1 MRLFEPHR
9 TPSNR
14 LNFIVDFIA
23 KASFNNNLTN
33 TVESILNSFKLS
45 IRICILLSILTSFQT
60 VAWDPLS
67 KQSNTQSGA
76 SKRVEL
82 TIDKFKNMPELEAFF
97 TQADGYAVFPNIAK
111 AGFGIGAAVGKGEVF
126 RNNIYIGKTSVKQ
139 LSIGLQ
145 LGAQAFSEI
154 IFFKDKRDTD
164 RFTEGNFELGAQAS
178 AVLIT
183 QGISA
188 ETAYSNGTA
197 IFTLSKGGL
206 MYEVSV
212 SGQKFSFEPTSK

>member
-1 MRLFEPHR
+1 VQKYTIHLWTVLIFF
-9 TPSNR
+9 
-14 LNFIVDFIA
+14 L
-23 KASFNNNLTN
+23 SFNA
-33 TVESILNSFKLS
+33 S
-45 IRICILLSILTSFQT
+45 
-60 VAWDPLS
+60 AWDPLNQKS
-67 KQSNTQSGA
+67 GTESGA
-76 SKRVEL
+76 SKKVSL
-82 TIDKFKNMPELEAFF
+82 TIEKFKNIPELEAFF
-97 TQADGYAVFPNIAK
+97 TQANGYAVFPNIAK

-126 RNNIYIGKTSVKQ
+126 QANSYIGKTSVKQ
-139 LSIGLQ
+139 ISIGFQ

-183 QGISA
+183 QGVSV

-206 MYEVSV
+206 MYEASIG
-212 SGQKFSFEPTSK
+212 GQKFSFEPSSK

>member
-1 MRLFEPHR
+1 MQIKTTLCVFALL
-9 TPSNR
+9 TTLS
-14 LNFIVDFIA
+14 VD
-23 KASFNNNLTN
+23 NL
-33 TVESILNSFKLS
+33 
-45 IRICILLSILTSFQT
+45 
-60 VAWDPLS
+60 AWDPLETKNNS
-67 KQSNTQSGA
+67 ESGA
-76 SKRVEL
+76 SKKVAL
-82 TIDKFKNMPELEAFF
+82 TIDKFKDIPELEAFF
-97 TQADGYAVFPNIAK
+97 SQADGYDVFPNIAK

-126 RNNIYIGKTSVKQ
+126 QANSYIGKTSVKQ
-139 LSIGLQ
+139 ISIGFQ

-183 QGISA
+183 QGVSV

-206 MYEVSV
+206 MYEASV
-212 SGQKFSFEPTSK
+212 GGQKFSFEPTSK

>member
-1 MRLFEPHR
+1 MY
-9 TPSNR
+9 SNKI
-14 LNFIVDFIA
+14 LCIFIIILIGLSG
-23 KASFNNNLTN
+23 KNL
-33 TVESILNSFKLS
+33 
-45 IRICILLSILTSFQT
+45 
-60 VAWDPLS
+60 AWDPLETNS
-67 KQSNTQSGA
+67 KAKSGA
-76 SKRVEL
+76 SKKVAF
-82 TIDKFKNMPELEAFF
+82 TIDKFKAIPELEAFF
-97 TQADGYAVFPNIAK
+97 TQANGYAVFPNIAK

-126 RNNIYIGKTSVKQ
+126 QANSYIGKTSVKQ
-139 LSIGLQ
+139 ISIGFQ

-183 QGISA
+183 QGVSV

-206 MYEVSV
+206 MYEASV
-212 SGQKFSFEPTSK
+212 GGQKFSFEPSSK